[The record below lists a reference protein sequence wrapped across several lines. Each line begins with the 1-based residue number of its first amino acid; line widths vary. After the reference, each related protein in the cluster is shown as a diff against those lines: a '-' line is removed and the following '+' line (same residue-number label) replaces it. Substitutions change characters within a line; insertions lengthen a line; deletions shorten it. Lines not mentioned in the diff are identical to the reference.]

1 MFWLPGSG
9 FNGFD
14 GPEIVKKNIHE
25 ANKKNNKTAFS
36 CSTGYLSSHHDV
48 ATP

>member
-25 ANKKNNKTAFS
+25 ANKKIIKQHS
-36 CSTGYLSSHHDV
+36 LV
-48 ATP
+48 ALVTLAHTMM